1 MPSIE
6 IVCIG
11 QLASIDFNDLP
22 FAVESSAELKSHR
35 IPKPLFQKDS
45 SDLQGC
51 IYYLGNPDL
60 KAQRTGRIFFAYE
73 LLSDPARSAPRSRFL
88 EFRPEFLDAIHCML
102 SSLLESSPEH
112 RLLVTSDWQF
122 GPRRAFR
129 SPILALDGFWSLH
142 KSRKLRLNA
151 AYPIHH

>member
-1 MPSIE
+1 VPSIE

-51 IYYLGNPDL
+51 IYHLGNPDL

-73 LLSDPARSAPRSRFL
+73 LLSDPARSAPRLKISGIPPGVL
-88 EFRPEFLDAIHCML
+88 
-102 SSLLESSPEH
+102 
-112 RLLVTSDWQF
+112 
-122 GPRRAFR
+122 RRDPLHAFI
-129 SPILALDGFWSLH
+129 PPGILA
-142 KSRKLRLNA
+142 
-151 AYPIHH
+151 